1 MDYLEELFY
10 TNEHVWLKYID
21 NNKYRLG
28 ITYFAQDLLGDTVF
42 IDINASE
49 EIFANRPMGIIESVK
64 TASDIIAPVD
74 GKILNINQDL
84 TKAPELLNDKPH
96 ETWICEILINDIF
109 NKNDFLRKAEYLEII
124 NS

>member
-28 ITYFAQDLLGDTVF
+28 ITYFAQDLLGDIVF
-42 IDINASE
+42 IDIKSDE
-49 EIFANRPMGIIESVK
+49 KIFTNKSMGIIESVK

-74 GKILNINQDL
+74 GKILSFNQVL
-84 TKAPELLNDKPH
+84 TKTPELINENPH
-96 ETWICEILINDIF
+96 ETWICEILTNDIF
-109 NKNDFLRKAEYLEII
+109 NKNNFLRKIEYLEQIE
-124 NS
+124 S

>member
-1 MDYLEELFY
+1 M
-10 TNEHVWLKYID
+10 
-21 NNKYRLG
+21 
-28 ITYFAQDLLGDTVF
+28 GDIVF

>member
-1 MDYLEELFY
+1 MNYLEELFY
-10 TNEHVWLKYID
+10 TKEHVWLKYID
-21 NNKYRLG
+21 GNRYHLG
-28 ITYFAQDLLGDTVF
+28 ITYFAQDLLGDIVF

>member
-28 ITYFAQDLLGDTVF
+28 ITYFAQDLLGDIVF